1 MPKFFTIIFMKYSYS
16 MELLPDGTSKI
27 NFDYVTMP
35 VVPCASLMTN
45 ATGIQPYQP
54 YLQTQFFKNYGKHY
68 GLCV

>member
-45 ATGIQPYQP
+45 ATGIEPYQP
-54 YLQTQFFKNYGKHY
+54 YL
-68 GLCV
+68 